1 MHFGARRLRHRK
13 LARPFPIGPKMMIFC
28 IMKEVRNP
36 PQKGIARKMLFSP
49 PRQGKRRLF
58 DSALATL
65 AIIDDK
71 VDGAGN
77 DVPQPRV
84 EPPMP
89 KGVLVRKIQL
99 IGVTAA
105 LMLALG
111 ACAAIPR
118 PGPVGNR
125 AVPEPAKSVDLR
137 RYMGRWYE
145 QFRYEASFQKGFEAV
160 TADYALNADGTV
172 KVINRGLKGG
182 LGGALKQST
191 GKAKVADAA
200 TNAKLKV
207 SFFGPFYGDYW
218 VLDHDD
224 DYEWSIVGEPSGRY
238 LWALTRAQE
247 PTAAVLRRLEERVK
261 SMGYDWSLVRMTKQ

>member
-49 PRQGKRRLF
+49 PRQGRRRLF

-77 DVPQPRV
+77 DLAQPRV

-182 LGGALKQST
+182 LGRALKQS
-191 GKAKVADAA
+191 AA
-200 TNAKLKV
+200 RQRLPMPRRTP
-207 SFFGPFYGDYW
+207 SSRFPSSGPFTVIIGYSTMTTTMNGRSLAIHRGATYG
-218 VLDHDD
+218 
-224 DYEWSIVGEPSGRY
+224 R
-238 LWALTRAQE
+238 
-247 PTAAVLRRLEERVK
+247 
-261 SMGYDWSLVRMTKQ
+261 